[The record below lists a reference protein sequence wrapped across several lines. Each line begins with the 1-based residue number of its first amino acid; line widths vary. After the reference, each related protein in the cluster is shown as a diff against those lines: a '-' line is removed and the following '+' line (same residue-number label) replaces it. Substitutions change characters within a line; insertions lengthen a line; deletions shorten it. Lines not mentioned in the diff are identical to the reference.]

1 MASEQLTYLRPSWQ
15 TSVLTF
21 FLLLLKYLGSIASN
35 SLLTL
40 YIYIYIIYKWSV
52 RIQFAHDY
60 RYRKAYRGALL
71 VCIRVKVI
79 GSNLYSLLCSW
90 LFFCFLWDFIC
101 VCWLRNWLTFLFT
114 QKVIADAL
122 RNFTKGTS
130 TLVKLE
136 WIFFYGFIFFQNK
149 LVLLL

>member
-1 MASEQLTYLRPSWQ
+1 M
-15 TSVLTF
+15 
-21 FLLLLKYLGSIASN
+21 IM
-35 SLLTL
+35 
-40 YIYIYIIYKWSV
+40 IID
-52 RIQFAHDY
+52 I
-60 RYRKAYRGALL
+60 YRKAYRGALL